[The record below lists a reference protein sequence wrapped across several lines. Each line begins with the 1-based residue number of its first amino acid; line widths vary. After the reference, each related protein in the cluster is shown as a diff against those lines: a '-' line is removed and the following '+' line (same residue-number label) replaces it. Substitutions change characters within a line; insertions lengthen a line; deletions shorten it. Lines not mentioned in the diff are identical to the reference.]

1 VDAQNLDQGG
11 RLEMPR
17 LLEPFRRSIEAT
29 VQPCLSLAC
38 REAPGAVAGSRFGGV
53 PLVPWGTAWPQ
64 SPKRPMTF
72 LGQLNFGHLAGG
84 AGAALP
90 LLPTAGVL
98 CLFYDLEEQRWGF
111 DPEDSAYWRLTF
123 VPDAEQAVALMPPAS
138 VREALAPHG
147 LLATAAASLPSPGD
161 GHQARFPV
169 GFARYLRRSYA
180 SLHAGFQRRH
190 LAASGSEHQVL
201 GHPHWMDRDARAIAE
216 LASAGV
222 YCGDWSVG
230 PAGNPEPVEAPGD
243 WRLLWQIGSDDAVGL
258 HFGSGGMLYVLIRET
273 DLRARAF
280 GRAWLIQQCP

>member
-11 RLEMPR
+11 KLELPK

-38 REAPGAVAGSRFGGV
+38 RAAPGAVGGSRLGGV

-72 LGQLNFGHLAGG
+72 LGQLNFAQLAVAAGG
-84 AGAALP
+84 GLP
-90 LLPTAGVL
+90 LLPPTGVL
-98 CLFYDLEEQRWGF
+98 CLFYDLDEQRWGF
-111 DPEDSAYWRLTF
+111 DPEDAAYWRLTY
-123 VPDAEQAVALMPPAS
+123 VADADQAVALMPPAP

-147 LLATAAASLPSPGD
+147 LVANGAVSLPSPGD
-161 GHQARFPV
+161 GHQARFPT

-180 SLHAGFQRRH
+180 TMHAGFRRRH
-190 LAASGSEHQVL
+190 LAASGSEHQIL
-201 GHPHWMDRDARAIAE
+201 GHPYWVDRDGRALAE

-222 YCGDWSVG
+222 YCGDWAAG
-230 PAGNPEPVEAPGD
+230 QAGNPEPVDTPGD
-243 WRLLWQIGSDDAVGL
+243 WRLLWQIATEDAVGL
-258 HFGSGGMLYVLIRET
+258 RWGTGGMLYVLIREA
-273 DLRARAF
+273 DLRSRAF